1 MPERVAKASLP
12 APPTIASIEES
23 VTFKVD
29 ELFKVISLSLLPLIF
44 EVLTTN
50 DALSFKVKASV
61 NPVTL
66 ATLFKVT
73 SVLSFKVIPFM
84 LL

>member
-1 MPERVAKASLP
+1 M
-12 APPTIASIEES
+12 
-23 VTFKVD
+23 
-29 ELFKVISLSLLPLIF
+29 ISLYFTVADYISGKHNQFAYKLEGLDLDWVYTDNNKRSASYSNLEPG
-44 EVLTTN
+44 N
-50 DALSFKVKASV
+50 YSFKVKASV

-73 SVLSFKVIPFM
+73 SVSSFKVIPFM